1 MKLGRGIRTQ
11 PLRFWLPVFLLLL
24 ASSVGLV
31 LYVVE
36 FQSELNRFEAY
47 FKRSQTI
54 QASRILSDVE
64 RWLLRQDM
72 DTVQSII
79 AELGLNPN
87 LQASVYLD
95 SSSVVLAATRRSC
108 IGEPFKSEFLALP
121 GINPDE
127 LLQSVETSRAKMTE
141 TSLFTP
147 DREGLIICLPT
158 SLPLRPG
165 ELGVRAGGVLLVA
178 YNLSFEKGT
187 IVRRMRSDFY
197 FLLGGVLF
205 MSVLLGGC
213 IHFLIM
219 RRLERLK
226 VSMADFADGK
236 PITPIPSRFH
246 DEISDLVFRFYEM
259 AETIRDTMQ
268 EITDLYNNAPCG
280 YQSLDR
286 DGLIIRIN
294 DTELAWLSYQREEIV
309 GKVAFQ
315 DLLTPQGRELFQ
327 QEYPKF
333 KERGWAHDLE
343 FEMIRKDG
351 SILPVVINATA
362 IRAEDSSFIM
372 SRSVLHDITE
382 RRKSEAEIR
391 RLNQGLERRVRERT
405 KELETVNKELK
416 SFAYSVSHDLRAPLR
431 HLDGYMELLQKRI
444 GNTLDEQGTHYMTT
458 ILDASKR
465 MGMLIDDL
473 LALSRT
479 GRQTLSM
486 TRVDLQVMVREIV
499 ADFKRDT
506 AGRTIHWRIHNLP
519 VVLADRTLIRVVW
532 GDLLSNAIKFTR
544 PRAVGEIEIG
554 SYQQDGDYVVFVRD
568 NGVGFDMKYVN
579 KLFGVFQRLHQA
591 DEFEGTGIG
600 LANVQRII
608 NRHGGKAWAEGRVG
622 QGATFYFSLPQPK
635 P

>member
-11 PLRFWLPVFLLLL
+11 PLRIWLPVFLLLF
-24 ASSVGLV
+24 ASGVGLV
-31 LYVVE
+31 LYVYE

-64 RWLLRQDM
+64 RWVLRQDM
-72 DTVQSII
+72 DTVQSVI

-95 SSSVVLAATRRSC
+95 SSSVVLAATRRYC

-127 LLQSVETSRAKMTE
+127 LLQSVKTSRTKMTE
-141 TSLFTP
+141 TSLFTR
-147 DREGLIICLPT
+147 DRKGLIICLPT

-178 YNLSFEKGT
+178 YDLSVEKAA

-197 FLLGGVLF
+197 YLLGGVLL

-219 RRLERLK
+219 RRLEHLK
-226 VSMADFADGK
+226 TSMADFAEGK
-236 PITPIPSRFH
+236 PIAPIPSPFH
-246 DEISDLVFRFYEM
+246 DEISDLVFRFNEM
-259 AETIRDTMQ
+259 AATIRDTMK

-280 YQSLDR
+280 YQSLNE
-286 DGLIIRIN
+286 DGVVIRMN
-294 DTELAWLSYQREEIV
+294 DTELSWLGYDRESIV
-309 GKVAFQ
+309 GKVQFQ
-315 DLLTPQGRELFQ
+315 DLLTPAGRELFQ
-327 QEYPKF
+327 QEYPEF
-333 KERGWAHDLE
+333 KERGWVNN
-343 FEMIRKDG
+343 FEVEMVRKDG
-351 SILPVVINATA
+351 TTLPVVINATA
-362 IRAEDSSFIM
+362 VRAENGDFIM

-382 RRKSEAEIR
+382 RKKSEAEIR
-391 RLNQGLERRVRERT
+391 QLNQDLERRVRVRT
-405 KELETVNKELK
+405 AELEAVNTELK

-431 HLDGYMELLQKRI
+431 HLDGYMELLRKRI
-444 GNTLDEQGTHYMTT
+444 ANTLDEQSTHYMTT

-465 MGMLIDDL
+465 MGALIDDL

-479 GRQTLSM
+479 GRQGLS
-486 TRVDLQVMVREIV
+486 RVNVDLRAMIQDTV
-499 ADFKRDT
+499 ADFAKET
-506 AGRTIHWRIHNLP
+506 QGRTIHWNIHDLP
-519 VVLADRTLIRVVW
+519 VVSADRSLIGAVCS
-532 GDLLSNAIKFTR
+532 DLISNAIKFTR
-544 PRAVGEIEIG
+544 PRAVGEIEIA
-554 SYQQDGDYVVFVRD
+554 SYQQDGDYVVFIRD
-568 NGVGFDMKYVN
+568 NGVGFDMKYAN
-579 KLFGVFQRLHQA
+579 KLFGVFQRLHLA

-608 NRHGGKAWAEGRVG
+608 SRHGGKVWAEAEVDH
-622 QGATFYFSLPQPK
+622 GATFYFSLPQSQK
-635 P
+635 